1 MGMFKEMNVH
11 MPQSVQTM
19 CELMDFASVPYHI
32 ITPKDG
38 EPIMEIIQDTM
49 TGAFRLTKDYVRIG
63 DKVFANLQMV
73 NSYFDGHLPV
83 PIDDKKHQYNGFQAF
98 SLIMPPS
105 FYLETKNGQ
114 EVKVKDI
121 DETGKEIVRNDKEKV
136 IIKNSTL
143 VSGTL
148 DKTTFNSMSRGIIP
162 VIFHD
167 YGPFELQ
174 RFLDNTQRL
183 ICRWLVTSGFSV
195 GISDLVTD
203 DHTEKAMKDAVA
215 AMKDKAY
222 KIIDDA
228 RRGKLENKT
237 IFANADNF
245 ERMLINILNE
255 ASSETGSIGLKE
267 INDKTNRMINMI
279 KSGAKG
285 KKSNVAQMIALVGQQ
300 NIEGKRVGYGFTDRT
315 LPHFTKYDDGPE
327 ARGFVENSF
336 ISGLTP
342 QEVFFHAM
350 SGREG
355 LIDTAVKTSETGYIQ
370 RRLVKAMEDCKI
382 YYDQTVRN
390 AGGSIV
396 QFIYGEDGMEGTK
409 VEKQFIP
416 TIDMDLIELDAK
428 YHLRPEDALQ
438 IHMHPEAF
446 KRMKD
451 DHTWV
456 KRCDDHFQKMVDDRE
471 YLIKDIFAGEKQNM
485 IIYPIP
491 FDRILKNARAR
502 ITDAG
507 LDGVPSDLTPAEILD
522 EIDRLSNKLYV
533 NVPKQGTRFLEILLR
548 VHLSPKPMIMRY
560 HMTKETFKWIIE
572 EIERRYYEAIAPA
585 GEMVGIIAAQS
596 LGEPATQLSTSSDT
610 KIRIMSGEDL
620 IMRSYNGEIGPFIDK
635 LMKKYKKDVL
645 DLGNN
650 STALYL
656 KDDYYIIG
664 VSNDEKTSWKR
675 ILEVSRHPANGG
687 MVTVKTRSGRKTT
700 ATLSHSFLKR
710 TENGIE
716 PIEGSKLKIGD
727 RIPVAYNIPTVE
739 NPLTEIEMN
748 EKYFKLDRD
757 FGWIIGA
764 YLADG
769 NATSNI
775 TISKIDPIFEEKIR
789 KFSITYGYTV
799 NIRITQGTI
808 DMDPRYADRVYTSKQ
823 ITIGGNGSY
832 KLTQWFINNFGT
844 GSYNKTIPAWVFAS
858 NQEFIAGIISGYFDG
873 DGNVNADKQMI
884 RCHSVCENLIDNIAL
899 LLAYCGIFATKH
911 RETRKREKANLFHI
925 LQVSRKYADKFKKV
939 IGFETAYKAHDL
951 NKIIEYNER
960 DNKHSDQE
968 MIDKIP
974 ECGNNIAYIG
984 KRLKLPGQSRLY
996 RRWLNKDAIGRRTL
1010 EKYVTLFKAAN
1021 DIEGNLPDVKEH
1033 IDKLEMALKGDVVWD
1048 EIIELEYLPDPESY
1062 VYDFTVP
1069 GNDSFMVDTGV
1080 LVHNTLDSFHSSGT
1094 AAAVKATS
1102 GVPRLKELLSVT
1114 KNIKTPALRIHFKSD
1129 IGTVIN
1135 PPEAKDKKTANNDTD
1150 PVAAA
1155 KGRVLTLMHKFE
1167 MTRMYDI
1174 LEMSEIFWDPPG
1186 DTGLYTGIEDDKG
1199 LLELYRIF
1207 QRVQD
1212 CNSKSPWV
1220 LRMRLNKE
1228 KMHAQGLTMLDV
1240 YTNIEKTHGDAIEC
1254 IFSDDNADD
1263 LIFRIRIMDVKAK
1276 EIDVEDTVAAL
1287 KAVEYNIVNN
1297 VILKGVDG
1305 IRKGSMRL
1313 MENRRYN
1320 PETMSFDSIAEW
1332 IMDTDGTNLEAFLS
1346 NPNIDKTRTI
1356 SNDVCEIYRVLGIE
1370 AARNALYNEIMEV
1383 IRESSI
1389 NYRHMSLLMDTITYK
1404 GALMSVDRHG
1414 LTKTDTG
1421 PLAKSSFEETTNMLI
1436 DASVFSEYDR
1446 INGISANIMLGQLP
1460 PCGTGDSEILLDED
1474 RFAELIKDLPQKP
1487 MAIEDEAEEAEME
1500 IMEPCRPQDIAFNFE
1515 MPTTSRVVAK
1525 LPEPKITFT

>member
-1 MGMFKEMNVH
+1 MGVFTEMNVH

-38 EPIMEIIQDTM
+38 KPIMEIIQDTM
-49 TGAFRLTKDYVRIG
+49 TGAFRLTKDYVRIS

-83 PIDDKKHQYNGFQAF
+83 PVDEKKHQYNGFQAF

-114 EVKVKDI
+114 EVKIKDI
-121 DETGKEIVRNDKEKV
+121 DENGKEVVRKDKERV
-136 IIKNSTL
+136 IIKNSRL

-148 DKTTFNSMSRGIIP
+148 DDTTFKSMSHGIIP

-203 DHTEKAMKDAVA
+203 DSTSKAMKDAIG
-215 AMKDKAY
+215 AMKTKAY
-222 KIIDDA
+222 NIIHDA
-228 RRGKLENKT
+228 LRGKLENKT
-237 IFANADNF
+237 IFTNADNF
-245 ERMLINILNE
+245 ERTLLNILND
-255 ASSETGSIGLKE
+255 ASSDTGKIGMSQ
-267 INDKTNRMINMI
+267 INENTNRMINMI

-285 KKSNVAQMIALVGQQ
+285 KPRNVAQMIALVGQQ

-409 VEKQFIP
+409 VEKQFVP
-416 TIDMDLIELDAK
+416 TIDLDLIELDAK

-446 KRMKD
+446 KRMGGD
-451 DHTWV
+451 RTWA
-456 KRCDDHFQKMVDDRE
+456 KRCDEHFQQIVDDRE
-471 YLIKDIFAGEKQNM
+471 YLIREIFAGEKQNM

-522 EIDRLSNKLYV
+522 EIDRLSEKLYV

-560 HMTKETFKWIIE
+560 HMTRETFKWIIE

-596 LGEPATQLSTSSDT
+596 LGEPATQLSVSGDT
-610 KIRIMSGEDL
+610 KIRITGCDDFSGEIAEFVDMLMAKHDKDVVDL
-620 IMRSYNGEIGPFIDK
+620 GNDS
-635 LMKKYKKDVL
+635 LVL
-645 DLGNN
+645 DL
-650 STALYL
+650 A
-656 KDDYYIIG
+656 DDYYVIG

-675 ILEVSRHPANGG
+675 ISQVSRHPANGG
-687 MVTVKTRSGRKTT
+687 LVRIYTRSGRSTT

-710 TENGIE
+710 TQNGIA
-716 PIEGSKLKIGD
+716 PVLGSDLQLGD
-727 RIPVAYNIPTVE
+727 RVPVARSIPTVDS
-739 NPLTEIEMN
+739 PLQSITLGTL
-748 EKYFKLDRD
+748 KRKTFVFDRE
-757 FGWIIGA
+757 FGWFIGA

-769 NATSNI
+769 S
-775 TISKIDPIFEEKIR
+775 F
-789 KFSITYGYTV
+789 
-799 NIRITQGTI
+799 
-808 DMDPRYADRVYTSKQ
+808 
-823 ITIGGNGSY
+823 GNGSIGISKMEPSFEERIRAFGDRY
-832 KLTQWFINNFGT
+832 QCTVSVKQETRVSPWHKDGREHTYETKTINLFCQPLQKWMDKNFGR
-844 GSYNKTIPAWVFAS
+844 GSYNKNIPSWVHGCS
-858 NQEFIAGIISGYFDG
+858 KEFIAGIVSGYFDG
-873 DGNVNADKQMI
+873 DGNIHPDRNMI
-884 RCHSVCENLIDNIAL
+884 RTHSVSETLTDDIIMML
-899 LLAYCGIFATKH
+899 TYCGIFAKKQI
-911 RETRKREKANLFHI
+911 ETRKREKANVFYVIHV
-925 LQVSRKYADKFKKV
+925 QHKYAKRFLETVGLTVPYKREALEKIVEFNDSKSDTMEYIDMIPEMDEIVNDVAERLKV
-939 IGFETAYKAHDL
+939 MDQLVYKA
-951 NKIIEYNER
+951 NKNR
-960 DNKHSDQE
+960 
-968 MIDKIP
+968 
-974 ECGNNIAYIG
+974 
-984 KRLKLPGQSRLY
+984 
-996 RRWLNKDAIGRRTL
+996 IGRETL
-1010 EKYVTLFKAAN
+1010 CQYISLFRSVL
-1021 DIEGNLPDVKEH
+1021 DIKRKDMAPTDRQNIESK
-1033 IDKLEMALKGDVVWD
+1033 IKLMEQGAYSDVVWD
-1048 EIIELEYLPDPESY
+1048 EIVELEYLPDPESY

-1114 KNIKTPALRIHFKSD
+1114 KNIKTPALRIHFKPD
-1129 IGTVIN
+1129 IGTVVN
-1135 PPEAKDKKTANNDTD
+1135 PPEPNEKKQGNNDND

-1167 MTRMYDI
+1167 MTRMSDI

-1186 DTGLYTGIEDDKG
+1186 DNGLYTGIPDDNG

-1207 QRVQD
+1207 QRVNPQE
-1212 CNSKSPWV
+1212 CHSRSPWV

-1228 KMHAQGLTMLDV
+1228 RMHAQGLTMLDV
-1240 YTNIEKTHGDAIEC
+1240 YTNIEKTHGDSIEC
-1254 IFSDDNADD
+1254 VFSDDNADE
-1263 LIFRIRIMDVKAK
+1263 LIFRIRIKDTKSK

-1305 IRKGSMRL
+1305 IRKGSMRM
-1313 MENRRYN
+1313 MENKRYN
-1320 PETMSFDSIAEW
+1320 PETMGFDSIAEW

-1370 AARNALYNEIMEV
+1370 AARNALHNEIMEV

-1389 NYRHMSLLMDTITYK
+1389 NYRHLSLLIDTITYK

-1460 PCGTGDSEILLDED
+1460 PCGTGDSEVLLDED
-1474 RFAELIKDLPQKP
+1474 RFAELIKALPQKP
-1487 MAIEDEAEEAEME
+1487 EVVEEEEEPEIEV
-1500 IMEPCRPQDIAFNFE
+1500 MEPCRPQDIAFNFE
-1515 MPTTSRVVAK
+1515 MPTSSRAVAR